1 MPNYSSAQSHYITP
15 HLQPIQVNKH
25 QNLVTMKACVIAT
38 LVGAAMSA
46 PAMRTSMDMKPA
58 APMMEMSNSRPM
70 DMDMG
75 SSTPAMRNTMN
86 MKDASS
92 SMGMAKRERMEMGNM
107 AATMKKTKG
116 MKMGSMAPAMKNGMV
131 TRSTM
136 DMANRDSATKGMEKN
151 KDVDAIVAA
160 MLMEMAHR
168 RPVAGMVRRQ
178 SEEEFQAVVEEC
190 KMKLASGG
198 KYSPANTP
206 LRFTEPSLE
215 ITSLDNCVLDTLGI
229 NRRQVTGDQDQL
241 AQITKECNEK
251 TPNGKSTRIQGVHCF
266 KY

>member
-1 MPNYSSAQSHYITP
+1 
-15 HLQPIQVNKH
+15 
-25 QNLVTMKACVIAT
+25 MKACVIAT
-38 LVGAAMSA
+38 LVGVAMSA
-46 PAMRTSMDMKPA
+46 PAMRTSMD
-58 APMMEMSNSRPM
+58 APMMEMANSRPM

-107 AATMKKTKG
+107 APTMKKTKG
-116 MKMGSMAPAMKNGMV
+116 MKMGSMAPAMKTGMA

-136 DMANRDSATKGMEKN
+136 DMDMANRNSATKGMEKN

-178 SEEEFQAVVEEC
+178 SEEAFQGVVEEC
-190 KMKLASGG
+190 KTKLASG
-198 KYSPANTP
+198 
-206 LRFTEPSLE
+206 EV
-215 ITSLDNCVLDTLGI
+215 TSLDNCVLDTLGI

-241 AQITKECNEK
+241 AQITQECTEK
-251 TPNGKSTRIQGVHCF
+251 TPNDQAAIYICLLQAAQSLIITE
-266 KY
+266 

>member
-1 MPNYSSAQSHYITP
+1 
-15 HLQPIQVNKH
+15 
-25 QNLVTMKACVIAT
+25 MKACVIAT

-190 KMKLASGG
+190 KMKLASG
-198 KYSPANTP
+198 
-206 LRFTEPSLE
+206 E

-251 TPNGKSTRIQGVHCF
+251 TPNDQAAIYVCLLQAAQSLIITD
-266 KY
+266 

>member
-1 MPNYSSAQSHYITP
+1 
-15 HLQPIQVNKH
+15 
-25 QNLVTMKACVIAT
+25 MKACVIAT

-58 APMMEMSNSRPM
+58 APMMEMANSQPM

-86 MKDASS
+86 MKDTAP

-116 MKMGSMAPAMKNGMV
+116 MKMGTMAPAMKNGMT
-131 TRSTM
+131 TRSTIDM
-136 DMANRDSATKGMEKN
+136 DMANRNSATKDMEKN

-178 SEEEFQAVVEEC
+178 SEEAFQAVVDEC
-190 KMKLASGG
+190 KTKLAIG
-198 KYSPANTP
+198 
-206 LRFTEPSLE
+206 E
-215 ITSLDNCVLDTLGI
+215 ITSLDVCVLDTLGI
-229 NRRQVTGDQDQL
+229 NRRQVTGEEEQL
-241 AQITKECNEK
+241 AQITQECTDK
-251 TPNGKSTRIQGVHCF
+251 TPNGKSIRILAADSS

>member
-1 MPNYSSAQSHYITP
+1 
-15 HLQPIQVNKH
+15 
-25 QNLVTMKACVIAT
+25 MKACVIAT

-58 APMMEMSNSRPM
+58 APMMEMANSQPM

-86 MKDASS
+86 MKGASP

-107 AATMKKTKG
+107 APAMKNTKG
-116 MKMGSMAPAMKNGMV
+116 MKMGSMAPAMKSGMA

-136 DMANRDSATKGMEKN
+136 DMDMANRHSATKGMEMN
-151 KDVDAIVAA
+151 KDVDTIVAA

-178 SEEEFQAVVEEC
+178 SEEAFQEVVEEC
-190 KMKLASGG
+190 KTKLASG
-198 KYSPANTP
+198 
-206 LRFTEPSLE
+206 EV
-215 ITSLDNCVLDTLGI
+215 TSLDNCVLDTLGI
-229 NRRQVTGDQDQL
+229 NRRQVTGDQEQL
-241 AQITKECNEK
+241 AKITQECNDK
-251 TPNGKSTRIQGVHCF
+251 TPNNQAAIYVCLLQAAQDLIITDGGQ
-266 KY
+266 